1 MKEIIL
7 YFQFNLNVFREIWG
21 GFFIFLFALSIDLT
35 KPDKNKT
42 TKNKNTHKEL
52 PKGNVTC
59 LISYLIIHL
68 SNSQSSTSV
77 FMQYITVSNES
88 S

>member
-42 TKNKNTHKEL
+42 TKNKNKIPTK
-52 PKGNVTC
+52 NC
-59 LISYLIIHL
+59 LKAMLHVLFHIW
-68 SNSQSSTSV
+68 
-77 FMQYITVSNES
+77 
-88 S
+88 